1 MILAEWHVRR
11 EVNNTVARMKLT
23 LVGVKG
29 VDNQRKKLV
38 DISREGIA
46 FRIRGTL

>member
-1 MILAEWHVRR
+1 
-11 EVNNTVARMKLT
+11 MKLT

-29 VDNQRKKLV
+29 VDNQREKLV